1 MGLVWTP
8 TSPLT
13 NESVDTAV
21 NKSLTAV
28 YTPVTTEVVSG
39 ISVVWDTVDL
49 STWLTFT
56 PSFTST
62 SASVGITGTIL
73 IDLFNQYSVT
83 YVDKGQSNTSQ
94 TPVTTTIDLV
104 PDFKEVYTITVD
116 PRTTISVSFTVTV
129 SIADINGA
137 PLPDIINV
145 FTFDVQ
151 QTYTNIKTWTD
162 TYFSTR
168 Y

>member
-1 MGLVWTP
+1 MGLVWAP

-28 YTPVTTEVVSG
+28 YTPVTTEIVTGV
-39 ISVVWDTVDL
+39 SVVWDAVDL
-49 STWLTFT
+49 SNWLTFT
-56 PSFTST
+56 PSFTDT
-62 SASVGITGTIL
+62 SASVGIAGTIL
-73 IDLFNQYSVT
+73 IDLFDQYSVT
-83 YVDKGQSNTSQ
+83 YVDKGQSDTTQ

-104 PDFKEVYTITVD
+104 PDAKEVYNIHVD
-116 PRTTISVSFTVTV
+116 PRTTITASFTVTV
-129 SIADINGA
+129 SITKGGV
-137 PLPDIINV
+137 PQPDIINV
-145 FTFDVQ
+145 FTFDVR
-151 QTYTNIKTWTD
+151 QTHTNIKTWTD